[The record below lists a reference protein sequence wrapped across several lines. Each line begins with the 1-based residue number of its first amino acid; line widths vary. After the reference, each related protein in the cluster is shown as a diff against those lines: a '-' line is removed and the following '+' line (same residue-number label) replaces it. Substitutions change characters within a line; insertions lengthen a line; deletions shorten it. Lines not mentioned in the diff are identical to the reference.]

1 MSDIGIAFAATV
13 KQKRLARGLS
23 QEALA
28 EFAGINRTYMS
39 SIERGKSIPSL
50 ETAHRLALALDE
62 PLSDLI
68 KECEGD
74 IPDANNT
81 R

>member
-1 MSDIGIAFAATV
+1 MSEIGKAFAATV
-13 KQKRLARGLS
+13 KKKRLARGLS

-28 EFAGINRTYMS
+28 EYAGINRTYMG

-62 PLSDLI
+62 TLSDLI
-68 KECEGD
+68 KECERGE
-74 IPDANNT
+74 NSK
-81 R
+81 